1 MRVGREVAIL
11 LYRGVT
17 VTIGVYAVL
26 ITGRDRLARDYAVR
40 REKAPAAISAR
51 RFHRD
56 RSAGERRLAA
66 SQIRNVAT
74 GSVSH
79 RQGRRRFARRAL
91 VVCPRNDLA
100 VARMWP
106 NGSSN
111 GDSGPNRRNAPD
123 IKRQLVQETHH

>member
-1 MRVGREVAIL
+1 MRTRDGRTCEDL
-11 LYRGVT
+11 DNFMDGV
-17 VTIGVYAVL
+17 VDDE
-26 ITGRDRLARDYAVR
+26 DR
-40 REKAPAAISAR
+40 ESM
-51 RFHRD
+51 
-56 RSAGERRLAA
+56 
-66 SQIRNVAT
+66 T
-74 GSVSH
+74 
-79 RQGRRRFARRAL
+79 L